1 MHSPAAGA
9 VLAGP
14 TVGAARFQ
22 YHRARSADEVDTLL
36 ATLDREARIL
46 AGGTDLI
53 VQIRAGV
60 RQPRHVIDVADVAE
74 LSRID
79 RQHNRFRIGA
89 AVPMCDLRESAEL
102 SRSFAALMQGCQNV
116 GSLQI
121 QSRATLAGNACNAS
135 PAADTSPA
143 LLVYGAVM
151 GIRSVHGAREV
162 AIADFWTGPGRT
174 VLRPGE
180 WVEHVTLTDPGVHGS
195 SYVKLGR
202 TRGVDLAVVG
212 IACAVTDDA
221 VRFACA
227 SMAPTA
233 RRIGALERLLADEPD
248 ASAGAID
255 TAIAAELTPISDVRA
270 GARYRLA
277 MAGVCARRAY
287 AAARAQRRA
296 LSDES

>member
-1 MHSPAAGA
+1 MHSPNAGA

-14 TVGAARFQ
+14 TVGAARFR
-22 YHRARSADEVDTLL
+22 YHRARSASEVDDLL
-36 ATLDREARIL
+36 ATLGTDARVI
-46 AGGTDLI
+46 AGGTDLL
-53 VQIRAGV
+53 VQIRAGA
-60 RQPRHVIDVADVAE
+60 RRPQHVIDVADVAE

-79 RQHNRFRIGA
+79 VQGNRFRIGA
-89 AVPMCDLRESAEL
+89 AVPVCAIRESPQVVT
-102 SRSFAALMQGCQNV
+102 RFAALVEGCRNV

-143 LLVYGAVM
+143 LLVYDAVV
-151 GIRSVHGAREV
+151 GIRSADGAREV
-162 AIADFWTGPGRT
+162 AITDFWSGPGRT
-174 VLRPGE
+174 VLRAGE
-180 WVEHVTLTDPGVHGS
+180 WVDHVTLTDPGVHGS

-202 TRGVDLAVVG
+202 TRGVDLAIVG
-212 IACAVTDDA
+212 IACVAVEDT

-233 RRIGALERLLADEPD
+233 RRISALEELLSSHPD
-248 ASAGAID
+248 APATAVDAAIGS
-255 TAIAAELTPISDVRA
+255 ELTPISDIRA

-287 AAARAQRRA
+287 AQALHRR
-296 LSDES
+296 SGDV

>member
-1 MHSPAAGA
+1 MHSAAPGS

-22 YHRARSADEVDTLL
+22 YHRARSASEVDDLL
-36 ATLDREARIL
+36 AGLDGEARII
-46 AGGTDLI
+46 AGGTDLL
-53 VQIRAGV
+53 VQVRAGA
-60 RQPRHVIDVADVAE
+60 RRPQHVIDIADVAE
-74 LSRID
+74 LSRMD
-79 RQHNRFRIGA
+79 MQENRFRVGA
-89 AVPMCDLRESAEL
+89 AVPMCAIRESDDAQV
-102 SRSFAALMQGCQNV
+102 RYAALVEGCRNV

-143 LLVYGAVM
+143 LLVYDAVV
-151 GIRSVHGAREV
+151 GIRCADGTREV
-162 AIADFWTGPGRT
+162 AISEFWTGPGRT
-174 VLRPGE
+174 VLTPGE
-180 WVEHVTLTDPGVHGS
+180 WVEHVTLTDAGSHGS

-202 TRGVDLAVVG
+202 TRGVDLAIVG
-212 IACAVTDDA
+212 IACVVGEDR

-233 RRIGALERLLADEPD
+233 RRITALEDLLMGDPD
-248 ASAGAID
+248 TSSESID
-255 TAIAAELTPISDVRA
+255 AAIAAELTPITDIRA

-287 AAARAQRRA
+287 THARARRKA
-296 LSDES
+296 RWR